1 MFKTNWSRNIAVS
14 LMLSIF
20 FNARKL
26 NSKKNARKILNR
38 WGKLMQIILVKRTL
52 YVTEN
57 AKKKK
62 KPKSFTIY
70 FLAKPFNFKKC
81 PPPKSNNVHAVPTA
95 STVALALLLLACFFG
110 FTTICRQNGNCVDPN
125 QTNSYRAG

>member
-38 WGKLMQIILVKRTL
+38 WGKLMQNILVKRTL

-57 AKKKK
+57 AKKKPQK
-62 KPKSFTIY
+62 FHHLFPGKT
-70 FLAKPFNFKKC
+70 L
-81 PPPKSNNVHAVPTA
+81 
-95 STVALALLLLACFFG
+95 
-110 FTTICRQNGNCVDPN
+110 
-125 QTNSYRAG
+125 